1 MFNPSTTPFQ
11 PGQIDQ
17 TMAMLSSLK
26 DQGKLQQYVMQ
37 HQCNPNLV
45 ALASQVN
52 SMSQQAPQPTPQGT
66 VKDQAIQQMGNP
78 AQPGQPEQPADPV
91 TRLRQAIDESIAN
104 KDFETAK
111 KLINRLKDIDKMEPA
126 EPMVPGGGALSG
138 DNPNM
143 PTGASPTPLPE
154 DQGIGALPAQNLQG
168 IGHAEGGIIGYANGN
183 VVKKPTMPESTYT
196 PTSMEDINNIISQSQ
211 PLTAE
216 ELASQRAN
224 IVAPMNQEMQAAYAP
239 FAQKLEKRQSELEK
253 GKENNLST
261 ALLTAGLG
269 MMAGTSPHAMVN
281 IGQGGLQG
289 LGAYTAAQKADQQAQ
304 QALDNSQML
313 MMQAQRA
320 ERSGNNRDATVLM
333 DAAQKSKEAHV
344 AHGLTALQIKD
355 TAQFNQEKAI
365 VDRFNA
371 QINSKKAENEAAKIQ
386 HDIDFDTTFKG
397 PYYQAEGRAA
407 ESRAESEKSR
417 IIPKEEQKLFRVQT
431 AINNDD
437 TINSM
442 ARSLQDDLKMGNIDF
457 GSKQYYQRLDAIHE
471 QKLPY
476 YEQSGLNPPRK
487 PSDVKKGVALPPM
500 QIPNPINPTPIS
512 PLLPTN
518 GLPTQGL
525 PTAQQA
531 GAPGWSIKPLP

>member
-17 TMAMLSSLK
+17 TMAMLASLK

-52 SMSQQAPQPTPQGT
+52 SMSQQSAQPGPQAT
-66 VKDQAIQQMGNP
+66 VKDQAIQAMG
-78 AQPGQPEQPADPV
+78 QPGQPMGQPAQTADPEIMI
-91 TRLRQAIDESIAN
+91 RQAIDESIAN
-104 KDFETAK
+104 KDFETAQ
-111 KLINRLKDIDKMEPA
+111 KLIKQLKQIDKTIPQE
-126 EPMVPGGGALSG
+126 VPGGGALPG
-138 DNPNM
+138 DNPN
-143 PTGASPTPLPE
+143 SPHGGSPMTLPE
-154 DQGIGALPAQNLQG
+154 EQGIGTLPAQNLQG
-168 IGHAEGGIIGYANGN
+168 MGHAEGGIIGYAPGGMPASTY
-183 VVKKPTMPESTYT
+183 KPTT
-196 PTSMEDINNIISQSQ
+196 MEDINNVTSQSQ

-216 ELASQRAN
+216 EIAAQRAN
-224 IVAPMNQEMQAAYAP
+224 IVNPMNKEMETAYAP
-239 FAQKLEKRQSELEK
+239 YNQKLDQRQAEIDKSK
-253 GKENNLST
+253 GSNVGM

-269 MMAGTSPHAMVN
+269 MMAGTSPYAMAN
-281 IGQGGLQG
+281 IGQGGLRG
-289 LGAYTAAQKADQQAQ
+289 LDTYAAAQKADQQAQ

-320 ERSGNNRDATVLM
+320 ERSGNNRDATTLI
-333 DAAQKSKEAHV
+333 DAAQRQKEAHV

-355 TAQFNQEKAI
+355 TSQFNQEKAI

-371 QINSKKAENEAAKIQ
+371 ETNNKRAATEAAKAQ
-386 HDIDFDTTFKG
+386 HEFEFDTNFKG
-397 PYYQAEGRAA
+397 PYYKAEGEAA
-407 ESRAESEKSR
+407 LNRSDAEKSR

-442 ARSLQDDLKMGNIDF
+442 AKSLQDDLKMGNIDF
-457 GSKQYYQRLDAIHE
+457 GSKEYYQRLDAIHE

-476 YEQSGLNPPRK
+476 YEQSGLTPPRK
-487 PSDVKKGVALPPM
+487 PSDVRKGGGSNPIQV
-500 QIPNPINPTPIS
+500 PNPINAIPVAPAAPMS
-512 PLLPTN
+512 PAST
-518 GLPTQGL
+518 GL